1 MAWYMYFVW
10 FGVGVVFINIAFQ
23 LYYGDEDISRVD
35 QVKTGIKRVDVRDKI
50 QTDLNTRIGKK
61 VRSKK
66 ANSLEKTKTSTESK
80 SDMKTPALGISR
92 FSQAITYAMETGDAM
107 IKRILQ
113 MIFSIIS
120 PLLYSIIQ

>member
-1 MAWYMYFVW
+1 MYFVW

-92 FSQAITYAMETGDAM
+92 FSQAITYAIETGDAM